1 MSGVS
6 GVSGIVQGVVAS
18 CCFIRELLIT
28 QTFSHNTEVY
38 IRMRVAFVL
47 FVGVVFVLYSCVMVQ
62 VWLLV

>member
-28 QTFSHNTEVY
+28 HTFSHNTEVY

-47 FVGVVFVLYSCVMVQ
+47 LHVCVLV
-62 VWLLV
+62 